1 MHGRRDLRD
10 TQGLNQPIL
19 RQFAAR
25 PGTTVNRGFAQVSGI
40 YGHAEAQTIVENC
53 GNTLILRCSASENG
67 GIARFASRLI
77 GEREMVR
84 EHITTN
90 DGRGFFS
97 RGQAT
102 TSKSLQQSPNPQ
114 YCRRKSSSSPTFMVS
129 SNSRSS
135 QRGDE

>member
-1 MHGRRDLRD
+1 
-10 TQGLNQPIL
+10 
-19 RQFAAR
+19 
-25 PGTTVNRGFAQVSGI
+25 VNCGFAQVSAT
-40 YGHAEAQTIVENC
+40 YGHAEAQIIVENC

-67 GIARFASRLI
+67 GTARFASRPI
-77 GEREMVR
+77 GEREIAR

-90 DGRGFFS
+90 DGGGFLS

-129 SNSRSS
+129 SNSPPS
-135 QRGDE
+135 QRGGE